1 MSNCTI
7 NTLSLPS
14 WNLKELDRRIHS
26 AKSDTWIR
34 SESVLPYAP
43 LFLEGYFK
51 SGMVFNSWAKNTL
64 PGVKGGASLHDSW
77 LPPFETR
84 EKRSDFSNCVLI
96 QLLWWRLKTL
106 RTGTRNQFSLCLNF
120 PPRPFS
126 LLLHPYK
133 THATK
138 RNSRPSKQ
146 QRNSVHLAPKPP
158 ASTQG
163 GELLPWNPKV
173 KETAITL
180 LFSTSK
186 LTSPPTI
193 NLNRVLVFLFD

>member
-1 MSNCTI
+1 MHLYTSRVISKVAWYSTVEPKILYLESKGELHCM
-7 NTLSLPS
+7 TLDCHLS
-14 WNLKELDRRIHS
+14 K
-26 AKSDTWIR
+26 
-34 SESVLPYAP
+34 
-43 LFLEGYFK
+43 
-51 SGMVFNSWAKNTL
+51 
-64 PGVKGGASLHDSW
+64 
-77 LPPFETR
+77 TR

-138 RNSRPSKQ
+138 RNSRPSKR

-186 LTSPPTI
+186 LTSPPTT